1 MASDTTLLTVFMTS
15 LRNAVYVIRQ
25 PAKIQPKI
33 LRGLE
38 PLWSYLGKRYP
49 ISSELSGAL
58 WEPSLLSAPF
68 GGKGRSWSL
77 PRKKTPDGI
86 KSTKIFQAPLAT
98 LTLTMLISNRS
109 SRPNAVLRYEA
120 NIILK
125 DGSKNKLQVE
135 QGQWKQSTGT
145 ETITL
150 HQFGVIPF
158 NVPPFSTV
166 EGVLCFLNIDL
177 EKHRYP
183 IELAISVVDMYGKR
197 FTGTARLQ
205 M

>member
-1 MASDTTLLTVFMTS
+1 LANGIQYHRIVGGTLG
-15 LRNAVYVIRQ
+15 AVSFVRSVW
-25 PAKIQPKI
+25 
-33 LRGLE
+33 RE
-38 PLWSYLGKRYP
+38 R
-49 ISSELSGAL
+49 SELVITQKEDTGWHKIDQNL
-58 WEPSLLSAPF
+58 PS
-68 GGKGRSWSL
+68 
-77 PRKKTPDGI
+77 T
-86 KSTKIFQAPLAT
+86 LAT